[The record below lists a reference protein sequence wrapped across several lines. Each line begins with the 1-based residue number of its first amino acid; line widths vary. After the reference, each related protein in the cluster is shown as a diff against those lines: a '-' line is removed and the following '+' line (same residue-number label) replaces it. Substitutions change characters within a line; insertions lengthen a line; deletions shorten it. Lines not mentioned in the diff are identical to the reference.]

1 MIDRRVKKVTVQFG
15 EIQKDF
21 WIRSLTER
29 ELQDL
34 MRIADIKKAEFNA
47 RLIAACVCNQDGQ
60 TAHSLQEVLEWDA
73 AITVRLVK
81 ACLQH
86 VGLTEDAIEEA
97 EKN

>member
-1 MIDRRVKKVTVQFG
+1 MIDRRIKKVTVQFG

-34 MRIADIKKAEFNA
+34 IRIVDTKKAEFNA
-47 RLIAACVCNQDGQ
+47 RLIAACVCNEEGQ
-60 TAHSLQEVLEWDA
+60 VAHSLQEVLEWDA
-73 AITVRLVK
+73 AITVRL
-81 ACLQH
+81 ARICSQH
-86 VGLTEDAIEEA
+86 VGVTEEAIEEA